1 MLIKISTVNYP
12 YNGLFDFN
20 LNLRGNIMFDF
31 KLKSGYRK
39 VFRIEGVG
47 SRMSTNV
54 IVSMRVKAGKD
65 EGE

>member
-1 MLIKISTVNYP
+1 MHYFTVLP

-20 LNLRGNIMFDF
+20 LNSRRKIIFDF

-54 IVSMRVKAGKD
+54 IVSMRVNERVD
-65 EGE
+65 R